1 MTKTAFREAYEQTHD
16 LLNDSLEILDKLY
29 DEKHYETRRDL
40 LTDLTRTMNLVK
52 KNSNILAA
60 GEGWTHA
67 IEEKE
72 NAYQ

>member
-1 MTKTAFREAYEQTHD
+1 MIKTAFREAYEQTHD

-40 LTDLTRTMNLVK
+40 LSQLTGIMNDVK
-52 KNSNILAA
+52 KHSNALAA

-67 IEEKE
+67 IEERE